1 MTMCF
6 QRSGLLGAVLAGL
19 LLVACSPMRDPA
31 EAALA
36 DANAALQKIA
46 PDGEKYA
53 PTEYATVKEQVA
65 AMQTA
70 FDKKDYEAVLNMVHK
85 LAPNLKLLAE
95 SINNKKSE
103 AMIALRDQWKTMARD
118 LPSSVSAV
126 ETKIAE
132 LSKARTL
139 PKGVSKDAVAGAT
152 AAVAAVKQA
161 WSEGQSARTAGN
173 TEDAVAKGK
182 AAESK
187 LADLMASLG
196 MSSKSAAA
204 K

>member
-1 MTMCF
+1 MTTTF

-19 LLVACSPMRDPA
+19 LLVACSPMKEPA

-36 DANAALQKIA
+36 DANAAMQKIA
-46 PDGEKYA
+46 PDGLKYA
-53 PTEYATVKEQVA
+53 PTEYATVNEQVA

-70 FDKKDYEAVLNMVHK
+70 FEKKDYEAVLNMVHK

-95 SINNKKSE
+95 TINNKKNE
-103 AMIALRDQWKTMARD
+103 AMIALRDQWKGMARD
-118 LPSSVSAV
+118 VPGSFSAV
-126 ETKIAE
+126 EARIAE

-139 PKGVSKDAVAGAT
+139 PKGVSKGAVAGAG
-152 AAVAAVKQA
+152 AALDAVKQGWGEA
-161 WSEGQSARTAGN
+161 QSARTAGN
-173 TEDAVAKGK
+173 LEDAVAKGK

-187 LADLMASLG
+187 LAELMTSLG
-196 MSSKSAAA
+196 MNSKSAAA